1 MTQAKPSSDVIRSP
15 GLMWPVTASQ
25 NIRVPAGILWNVI
38 SMPGNLELCH
48 PFCESNPVTNWP
60 GAESRDEVHYLNGLV
75 FDRRFCKCIDGVGYD
90 LKIGRKGGK
99 KSFVSWRITGM
110 NDSTSCL
117 RIVVHPNGLQN
128 APAAIRWVPYLLKVR
143 PMLKQYL
150 SSVVRGFDWH
160 LTRGTPVP
168 RNQWGVHPWFSAR
181 G

>member
-75 FDRRFCKCIDGVGYD
+75 FERQFCKWIDGVGYD
-90 LKIGRKGGK
+90 LTIGRKGGK

-150 SSVVRGFDWH
+150 SSVVRGFDWY
-160 LTRGTPVP
+160 LTRRTPVP
-168 RNQWGVHPWFSAR
+168 KNQWGVHPWFSAR